1 MTRYRFGAGVA
12 LLLAISLVACSK
24 DTAVREDVDAVTAFS
39 RELVNKVKSG
49 ASPAD
54 GVAAAQ
60 AYLDEHKSDI
70 VARMAR
76 VNSVRGF
83 QISDETKQQVM
94 DGMMTATSEV
104 NTLKISLVT
113 LTISDDALDRSLN
126 KLVDEFNALLTG
138 A

>member
-1 MTRYRFGAGVA
+1 MTRFRFGAGVA

-24 DTAVREDVDAVTAFS
+24 DTAVRDDVTAVTTFS
-39 RELVNKVKSG
+39 KELVARVKSG
-49 ASPAD
+49 ASPTE

-60 AYLDEHKSDI
+60 AYLDEHRGDI
-70 VARMAR
+70 AARMAR
-76 VNSVRGF
+76 VNAVRGF

-113 LTISDDALDRSLN
+113 LTMTDSALDRSLN
-126 KLVDEFNALLTG
+126 KLVDDFNALLKG